1 MSKPSKLKRAI
12 RKMEEKVEGYIL
24 EKIRIDG
31 LINDVSST
39 IEMLKKIDGEKND
52 EKNNKDKC

>member
-12 RKMEEKVEGYIL
+12 GKMEEKVEGYIL

-31 LINDVSST
+31 LINDVSFT
-39 IEMLKKIDGEKND
+39 IETLKKIDGEKND